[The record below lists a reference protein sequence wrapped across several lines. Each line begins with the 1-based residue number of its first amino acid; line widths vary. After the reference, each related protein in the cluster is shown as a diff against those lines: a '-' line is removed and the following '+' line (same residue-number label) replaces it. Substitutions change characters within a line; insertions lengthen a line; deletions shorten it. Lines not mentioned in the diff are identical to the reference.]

1 MKSSGYAV
9 FSLVACGIPAG
20 AMAQGANEELRSGNE
35 AIVVTAT
42 RQPLL
47 IERVPGSVLLLDE
60 TALEQAE
67 GATGA
72 EDLAEL
78 LPGVEAAVANG
89 AQVAFQIRGIGAVD
103 HQALTP
109 TAAAVYA
116 DGVFQATNVQTSALL
131 YDLERVEVLKGPQGT
146 LYGRNASAGAV
157 NLISRRPDAGG
168 ANYTRLGYGNFDRV
182 DLDAAFGGSIGEG
195 AYARLA
201 TTYVRRSP
209 VLENVAGPAEAGG
222 ETDEFGI
229 RLSAL
234 LDRGG
239 PSLLV
244 RGHYEQDRGI
254 NTMPRN
260 SSLELGKHQ
269 IESAGDGVQD
279 SDNAFYGVSAEYT
292 TPLGDWELFSLTA
305 FEGYRQNYGFDFDGT
320 AAPFGDPSLNANLS
334 YARDFAQF
342 SEEARLSRQFT
353 GGSVLLG
360 LSASLEDFS
369 QRYTIWCG
377 ELDPQTLVG
386 SCDYVGAPG
395 RVGPTPASTSP
406 ASTLVTDIAQER
418 VSLAAFTYN
427 TLELTERLT
436 LTAGL
441 RLTYE
446 DIRGQGEGVHV
457 FRDGVRALNNRDGLG
472 PAIGGNVI
480 ETTRLSGNAAL
491 SYAFGGANAYVSIA
505 NGYKSGGFNGEIANN
520 ALHYAD
526 EGLFAAETVTTI
538 EAGVKGKTATLRY
551 SLAGFYSDYQD
562 PQARIFVEFALPD
575 GSSIVSNSLSNLDA
589 ARSYGVEAQLGWTP
603 VSGLDLELGGV
614 WNRARIRQ
622 DSAIGGNADLYDG
635 QPLPFAPEFSA
646 NARVAYQAR
655 VSREVRLGLSGSAN
669 FRSRFYLDPS
679 GLPERSQGDVLTL
692 ASRAS
697 LAFERS
703 GIEISIWGRNL
714 TNRDYAVSGYGFI
727 GYNTFRSDPRTFGGS
742 VSITF

>member
-1 MKSSGYAV
+1 MKSSGCAV
-9 FSLVACGIPAG
+9 ISLVACAIPGTAI
-20 AMAQGANEELRSGNE
+20 AQEPGEDVLADDEV
-35 AIVVTAT
+35 IVVTAT
-42 RQPLL
+42 RQPLS

-60 TALEQAE
+60 DALDQAQ
-67 GATGA
+67 GFTGA
-72 EDLAEL
+72 EDLAEM

-89 AQVAFQIRGIGAVD
+89 TQVAFQIRGIGAVD

-157 NLISRRPDAGG
+157 NLISRRPDAED
-168 ANYTRLGYGNFDRV
+168 ANYARLGYGNFDRV
-182 DLDAAFGGSIGEG
+182 DVDAAVGGRIAEG

-201 TTYVRRSP
+201 TTYVSRSP

-222 ETDEFGI
+222 ETDEFGL

-234 LDRGG
+234 LDRGVG
-239 PSLLV
+239 SMLL
-244 RGHYEQDRGI
+244 RGHYEQDKGI
-254 NTMPRN
+254 NPMPRN
-260 SSLELGKHQ
+260 SSLDLSKHQ

-279 SDNAFYGVSAEYT
+279 SDNAFYGVSAET
-292 TPLGDWELFSLTA
+292 TLPLGAWELFSLTA

-320 AAPFGDPSLNANLS
+320 AAPSGDPSSNSNLS

-342 SEEARLSRQFT
+342 SHEARLSRQFT

-360 LSASLEDFS
+360 VAASLEDFS

-386 SCDYVGAPG
+386 SCNYVGAPG
-395 RVGPTPASTSP
+395 RVGPTPASDAP
-406 ASTLVTDIAQER
+406 AATLVTDIAQER

-427 TLELTERLT
+427 TLELAARLT

-457 FRDGVRALNNRDGLG
+457 FRDGVRAFNNRDGLG
-472 PAIGGNVI
+472 PAKGGNVI

-491 SYAFGGANAYVSIA
+491 SYAFGDANAYVSIA

-538 EAGVKGKTATLRY
+538 EAGVKGRAATLRY
-551 SLAGFYSDYQD
+551 SFAGFYSDYQD

-575 GSSIVSNSLSNLDA
+575 GSTIVSNSLSNLDA

-603 VSGLDLELGGV
+603 LSGLDLELGGV

-646 NARVAYQAR
+646 NAGVRYETR
-655 VSREVRLGLSGSAN
+655 VSRDVGFALSTNAN

-679 GLPERSQGDVLTL
+679 GLAERSQGDVLTL

-697 LAFERS
+697 LAFDTS
-703 GIEISIWGRNL
+703 GIEVSIWGRNL

-742 VSITF
+742 VSFAF